1 MILKN
6 KKMYFQH

>member
-6 KKMYFQH
+6 KSQL